1 VRQYQLG
8 EREQF
13 FDLAHDP
20 DERHN
25 LIREPQHRAE
35 IDRLRKLLL
44 AHMER
49 TDDPQLPAF
58 RKTLAAP

>member
-1 VRQYQLG
+1 MTETGQTDPRIAARVRQYQLG

-25 LIREPQHRAE
+25 LIR
-35 IDRLRKLLL
+35 
-44 AHMER
+44 
-49 TDDPQLPAF
+49 DP
-58 RKTLAAP
+58 